1 MKTFFTFLAII
12 FATTFAT
19 GQHLCG
25 APTKSTGL
33 PCKNRVKESGQK
45 CHLHK
50 NGNTGHVAS
59 FNDAVASMY
68 DRSNESATSATQCAG
83 KTKKGLP
90 CKNKTK
96 DSSGYCHLHRNQNK

>member
-1 MKTFFTFLAII
+1 MKHILTFVAIMI
-12 FATTFAT
+12 ATTFAT
-19 GQHLCG
+19 SQNYCG
-25 APTKSTGL
+25 TPTKTTGM
-33 PCKNRVKESGQK
+33 PCKNRVKEAGQH
-45 CHLHK
+45 CHIHK
-50 NGNTGHVAS
+50 NVNTGHVTS

-96 DSSGYCHLHRNQNK
+96 DSSGYCHLHRNQNQ